1 MKQDWYNYAKQ
12 LPSAEKNVRKA
23 PITERNK
30 ETILSFTRQLALE
43 GLSQARIVR
52 YLRVLPKIAAVGG
65 KDFQDWTRVDAERV
79 VEHYSRE
86 TRSEWTLHSIKSALK
101 RFFKWLRA
109 SEDEYPPEV
118 RWIRTNVRRDRIRL
132 PGDGDIFDES
142 DVRKLID
149 AAGNV
154 RDRALI
160 ASLYES
166 GCRIGELGTMR
177 IRDVSF
183 EKHGCRLNVIGKT
196 GSRQVLVIQSAH
208 YLAVWLSVHPRKGDR
223 EAPLWV
229 SLSSTNRG
237 DQLRYDAIR
246 MMLAEVAKKAGV
258 QKRHNPHL
266 FRHSRASHLAPHLT
280 EATMCS
286 LFGWRLGSDM
296 PSVYVHLS
304 GKESDDALLRL
315 NGLKVEDGRGT
326 EAEASRCSRCD
337 YINPASFQF
346 CGRCGCALDVKAALE
361 AEERQRLVAEKRVA
375 SDAVLNDLM
384 RDEEVRELLKRK
396 LVAMRD

>member
-12 LPSAEKNVRKA
+12 LPSAEKNVRRA
-23 PITERNK
+23 AITEGNK
-30 ETILSFTRQLALE
+30 ETILAFTRQLALD
-43 GLSQARIVR
+43 GLSKARILR
-52 YLRVLPKIAAVGG
+52 YLRVLPKIAAVGA
-65 KDFQDWTRVDAERV
+65 KDFQDWTRVDVERV
-79 VEHYSRE
+79 VEHYSRQE
-86 TRSEWTLHSIKSALK
+86 LSEWTLHSIKSALK
-101 RFFKWLRA
+101 RFFKWLRK

-118 RWIRTNVRRDRIRL
+118 RWVKTNVRKDRIRL
-132 PGDGDIFDES
+132 PGDGDIFEETE
-142 DVRKLID
+142 VRKLVD

-196 GSRQVLVIQSAH
+196 GSRQVLVIQAAH
-208 YLAVWLSVHPRKGDR
+208 HLAVWLSVHPRKSDR

-246 MMLAEVAKKAGV
+246 MMLSEVAKKAGV

-286 LFGWRLGSDM
+286 MFGWRLGSDM

-315 NGLKVEDGRGT
+315 NGLTTEDNRDAK
-326 EAEASRCSRCD
+326 AEAVRCSRCD
-337 YINPASFQF
+337 YVNPSSFQF
-346 CGRCGCALDVKAALE
+346 CGRCGCALTVTAGLEFEQRAKDAA
-361 AEERQRLVAEKRVA
+361 ERRST
-375 SDAVLNDLM
+375 SDAVLNELM
-384 RDEEVRELLKRK
+384 RDEEVRELLRRK
-396 LVAMRD
+396 LAVMR